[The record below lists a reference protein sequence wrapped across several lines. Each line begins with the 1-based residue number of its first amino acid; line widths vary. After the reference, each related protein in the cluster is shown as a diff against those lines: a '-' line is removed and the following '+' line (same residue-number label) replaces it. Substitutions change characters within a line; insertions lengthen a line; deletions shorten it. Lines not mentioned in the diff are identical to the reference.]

1 MKDLKDLVVQCKNL
15 QEQRRELE
23 AQAKEV
29 KSKEE
34 ELKTQIIGIMQAQT
48 VVTSVHYKGLA
59 YVVLTDKKHLEI
71 VDKELFS
78 QTVLRSLVAAYQE
91 GRPFLD
97 GLLTQLRPSK
107 ESVYSYLE
115 NHPEIDLA
123 TCGLR
128 EVAEPEIVF
137 RSSKGA

>member
-1 MKDLKDLVVQCKNL
+1 M
-15 QEQRRELE
+15 
-23 AQAKEV
+23 KEV

-59 YVVLTDKKHLEI
+59 YVLKKRIFLTIFLTDKKHLEI

>member
-1 MKDLKDLVVQCKNL
+1 M
-15 QEQRRELE
+15 
-23 AQAKEV
+23 

-34 ELKTQIIGIMQAQT
+34 ELKAQIINIMQTQT
-48 VVTSVHYKGLA
+48 MPSIHYKGLA
-59 YVVLTDKKHLEI
+59 HVVLTDKKHLEV

-78 QTVLRSLVAAYQE
+78 QTVLRSLVVAYQE

-128 EVAEPEIVF
+128 EVAEPEVAF
-137 RSSKGA
+137 RSSKGE